1 MILEFVAVCVAGG
14 VGAALRFIVD
24 GTIRHR
30 TPQSFPYATMI
41 INITGSLI
49 LGLLAGLVLGQV
61 VSHHWQ
67 LIIGTGMMGG
77 YTTFSTASVETVRL
91 VEEGRWR
98 AGLINGLGML
108 ALCTAAAAG
117 GFALGAAL

>member
-1 MILEFVAVCVAGG
+1 MLNLGLVMVGGGIGAGMRHLLNMG
-14 VGAALRFIVD
+14 ALRLL
-24 GTIRHR
+24 GPTY
-30 TPQSFPYATMI
+30 PWATMI

-117 GFALGAAL
+117 GFALGSVL